1 MTNIILIRG
10 YAIRQVRWWLYLE
23 RPIKSSHC
31 TPTSNNIVEI
41 FEKTLR
47 GSFSSGNTRLAF
59 ATEMLM
65 LNNTSSDYNK
75 LNIDES
81 FKYF

>member
-1 MTNIILIRG
+1 M
-10 YAIRQVRWWLYLE
+10 
-23 RPIKSSHC
+23 
-31 TPTSNNIVEI
+31 EI

-65 LNNTSSDYNK
+65 LNNTSNDYNK

>member
-1 MTNIILIRG
+1 MQFGKYVGGCIQRDQSKVLI
-10 YAIRQVRWWLYLE
+10 AL
-23 RPIKSSHC
+23 
-31 TPTSNNIVEI
+31 PTSNNIVEI

-65 LNNTSSDYNK
+65 LNNTSSDYDK